1 MKSEVGIFFMLQHEN
16 VRLTKYLW
24 VLIHSLLAKT
34 LLLNYLSDLRTS
46 RVIFCSLTLS
56 HFEICGI

>member
-1 MKSEVGIFFMLQHEN
+1 MLQHEN

-46 RVIFCSLTLS
+46 RVIFRSLTLS